1 MEEPSM
7 NEVINAIL
15 TRVSVRKFT
24 DQRIEDEKLKL
35 IADCAKAAP
44 TGKNRQARKF
54 TIVHNREKIQEL
66 AKVHNRSDYRIYD
79 CDAILLISFA
89 EDDIYGQC
97 DSSCAIENT
106 YLAVE
111 SLGLGA
117 VWINQLREICNE
129 PEIRKV
135 LDSFHIP
142 HNHVICG
149 FVALGYPA
157 EKPAPKERTEPVE
170 FIH

>member
-1 MEEPSM
+1 M

-15 TRVSVRKFT
+15 TRISVRKFT

-66 AKVHNRSDYRIYD
+66 AQALAKVHNRSDYRK
-79 CDAILLISFA
+79 
-89 EDDIYGQC
+89 
-97 DSSCAIENT
+97 
-106 YLAVE
+106 

-117 VWINQLREICNE
+117 VWINQLRDKCNK
-129 PEIRKV
+129 PEIRKI

-142 HNHVICG
+142 HNHIICG

-170 FIH
+170 FIQ

>member
-1 MEEPSM
+1 M
-7 NEVINAIL
+7 
-15 TRVSVRKFT
+15 
-24 DQRIEDEKLKL
+24 
-35 IADCAKAAP
+35 
-44 TGKNRQARKF
+44 
-54 TIVHNREKIQEL
+54 
-66 AKVHNRSDYRIYD
+66 
-79 CDAILLISFA
+79 ISFA

-106 YLAVE
+106 YLAAE

-117 VWINQLREICNE
+117 VWINQLRDKCNK
-129 PEIRKV
+129 PEIRKI

-142 HNHVICG
+142 HNHIICG

-170 FIH
+170 FIY

>member
-1 MEEPSM
+1 M

-15 TRVSVRKFT
+15 TRVSIRKFT
-24 DQRIEDEKLKL
+24 YQRIEDEKLKL

-54 TIVHNREKIQEL
+54 TVIHSREKIQRLAQAIAKEL
-66 AKVHNRSDYRIYD
+66 SRSDYRIYD

-89 EDDIYGQC
+89 ADDIYGQC

-106 YLAVE
+106 YLAAE

-117 VWINQLREICNE
+117 VWINQLRDICDK
-129 PEIRKV
+129 PEIRTV

-142 HNHVICG
+142 HNHLICG
-149 FVALGYPA
+149 FVALGYTA
-157 EKPAPKERTEPVE
+157 EKPAPKERTELVE
-170 FIH
+170 FIY

>member
-1 MEEPSM
+1 M

-15 TRVSVRKFT
+15 TRISVRKFT

-54 TIVHNREKIQEL
+54 TIVHNREKIQQL
-66 AKVHNRSDYRIYD
+66 AQAIAKVHNRSDYRIYD

-106 YLAVE
+106 YLAAE
-111 SLGLGA
+111 SLGWVPSGLTNC
-117 VWINQLREICNE
+117 VINVMN
-129 PEIRKV
+129 RK
-135 LDSFHIP
+135 SGRYSTPFI
-142 HNHVICG
+142 
-149 FVALGYPA
+149 F
-157 EKPAPKERTEPVE
+157 RT
-170 FIH
+170 II

>member
-54 TIVHNREKIQEL
+54 TVVHNREKIQQL
-66 AKVHNRSDYRIYD
+66 AQTIAQVLNRSDYRIYD

-106 YLAVE
+106 YLAAE

-117 VWINQLREICNE
+117 V
-129 PEIRKV
+129 
-135 LDSFHIP
+135 
-142 HNHVICG
+142 
-149 FVALGYPA
+149 
-157 EKPAPKERTEPVE
+157 
-170 FIH
+170 

>member
-1 MEEPSM
+1 M
-7 NEVINAIL
+7 NAVIDALL
-15 TRVSVRKFT
+15 TRVSVSKFT
-24 DQRIEDEKLKL
+24 DQKIEDEKLKL

-44 TGKNRQARKF
+44 SGKNRQARKF

-66 AKVHNRSDYRIYD
+66 AQAIAKVHNRSDYRIYD

-89 EDDIYGQC
+89 ENDIYGQC

-106 YLAVE
+106 YLAAE
-111 SLGLGA
+111 ALGLGA
-117 VWINQLREICNE
+117 VWINQLRDKCNE
-129 PEIRKV
+129 PDIRKV

-142 HNHVICG
+142 SNHVICG

-170 FIH
+170 FIQ

>member
-1 MEEPSM
+1 M
-7 NEVINAIL
+7 NAVIDALL

-24 DQRIEDEKLKL
+24 DQKIEDEKLKL

-44 TGKNRQARKF
+44 SGKNRQARKF
-54 TIVHNREKIQEL
+54 TIVHNREKIQEPAQAI

-89 EDDIYGQC
+89 ENDIYGQC

-106 YLAVE
+106 YLAAE
-111 SLGLGA
+111 ALGLGA
-117 VWINQLREICNE
+117 VWINQLRDKCNE
-129 PEIRKV
+129 PDIRKV

-142 HNHVICG
+142 SNHVICG

-170 FIH
+170 FIQ

>member
-1 MEEPSM
+1 M

-15 TRVSVRKFT
+15 TRISVRKFT

-54 TIVHNREKIQEL
+54 TIVHNREKIQQL
-66 AKVHNRSDYRIYD
+66 AQAIAKVHNRSDYRIYD

-106 YLAVE
+106 YLAAE
-111 SLGLGA
+111 SLG
-117 VWINQLREICNE
+117 
-129 PEIRKV
+129 
-135 LDSFHIP
+135 
-142 HNHVICG
+142 
-149 FVALGYPA
+149 
-157 EKPAPKERTEPVE
+157 
-170 FIH
+170 

>member
-1 MEEPSM
+1 M
-7 NEVINAIL
+7 NAVIDALL

-24 DQRIEDEKLKL
+24 DQKIEDEKLKL

-44 TGKNRQARKF
+44 SGKNRQARKF

-66 AKVHNRSDYRIYD
+66 AQAIAKVHNRSDYRIYD

-106 YLAVE
+106 YLAAE
-111 SLGLGA
+111 ALGLGA
-117 VWINQLREICNE
+117 V
-129 PEIRKV
+129 
-135 LDSFHIP
+135 
-142 HNHVICG
+142 
-149 FVALGYPA
+149 
-157 EKPAPKERTEPVE
+157 
-170 FIH
+170 

>member
-1 MEEPSM
+1 M

-15 TRVSVRKFT
+15 TRVSIRKFT

-54 TIVHNREKIQEL
+54 TVVHNREKIQQL
-66 AKVHNRSDYRIYD
+66 AQAIAKVHNRSDYRIYD

-97 DSSCAIENT
+97 DSSCAIENA
-106 YLAVE
+106 YLAAE

-117 VWINQLREICNE
+117 VWINQLRDKCNE
-129 PEIRKV
+129 PEIRKI

-142 HNHVICG
+142 HNHIICG

-170 FIH
+170 FIY

>member
-1 MEEPSM
+1 M
-7 NEVINAIL
+7 NEVINALL

-24 DQRIEDEKLKL
+24 DQKIEDEKLKL

-54 TIVHNREKIQEL
+54 

-106 YLAVE
+106 YLAAE

-117 VWINQLREICNE
+117 VWINQLRDKCNE

-170 FIH
+170 FIY

>member
-1 MEEPSM
+1 M
-7 NEVINAIL
+7 NAVIDALL

-24 DQRIEDEKLKL
+24 DQKIEDEKLKL
-35 IADCAKAAP
+35 MADCAKAAP
-44 TGKNRQARKF
+44 SGKNRQARKF

-66 AKVHNRSDYRIYD
+66 AQAIAKVHNRSDYRIYD

-106 YLAVE
+106 YLAAE
-111 SLGLGA
+111 ALGLGA
-117 VWINQLREICNE
+117 VWINQLRDKCNE
-129 PEIRKV
+129 PDIRKV

-142 HNHVICG
+142 SNHVICR

-157 EKPAPKERTEPVE
+157 EKPTPKERTEPVE
-170 FIH
+170 FIQ

>member
-1 MEEPSM
+1 M

-15 TRVSVRKFT
+15 TRVSIRKFT

-54 TIVHNREKIQEL
+54 TVIHSREKIQRLAQTIAKEL
-66 AKVHNRSDYRIYD
+66 SRSDYRIYD

-89 EDDIYGQC
+89 ADDIYGQC

-106 YLAVE
+106 YLAAE

-117 VWINQLREICNE
+117 VWINQLRVCDK
-129 PEIRKV
+129 PEIRTV

-142 HNHVICG
+142 HNHLICG

-157 EKPAPKERTEPVE
+157 EKPAPKERTELVE
-170 FIH
+170 FIY

>member
-1 MEEPSM
+1 M

-15 TRVSVRKFT
+15 TRISVRKFT

-66 AKVHNRSDYRIYD
+66 AQALAKVHNRSDYRIYD

-97 DSSCAIENT
+97 ERNP
-106 YLAVE
+106 
-111 SLGLGA
+111 LGWAPSGLTNC
-117 VWINQLREICNE
+117 VINVIN
-129 PEIRKV
+129 RK
-135 LDSFHIP
+135 S
-142 HNHVICG
+142 
-149 FVALGYPA
+149 
-157 EKPAPKERTEPVE
+157 ERYSTP
-170 FIH
+170 FIFRTII

>member
-1 MEEPSM
+1 M
-7 NEVINAIL
+7 NAVIDALL

-24 DQRIEDEKLKL
+24 DQKIEDQKLKL

-44 TGKNRQARKF
+44 SGKNRQARKF

-66 AKVHNRSDYRIYD
+66 AQAIAKVHNRSDYRIYD

-89 EDDIYGQC
+89 ENDIYGQC

-106 YLAVE
+106 YLAAE
-111 SLGLGA
+111 ALGLGA
-117 VWINQLREICNE
+117 VWINQLRDKCNE
-129 PEIRKV
+129 PDIRKV
-135 LDSFHIP
+135 LNSFHIP
-142 HNHVICG
+142 SNHVICG

-170 FIH
+170 FIQ